1 MTVTDNAAAPSPAA
15 AALPDAGSQPVAAAG
30 PAAGAQAA
38 VPPAAAPVDSPALAA
53 LVAGPAVMLSPQGWL
68 MALLAIGALAMVA
81 LTLALMG
88 QQRIKSLEQEL
99 VRRQQD
105 SQGQAIEAHALA
117 KQAQDTVR
125 AMESKVTLLDGRVAE
140 TVLQRSQ
147 LEDLIQQLSRSRDE
161 NVLADIDAALRVAV
175 QQSAIT
181 GSAEP
186 MAAALRQAEAR
197 LSRINQPRVERVRRA
212 LARDLDRIQAVA
224 VVDMASLAIKLD
236 EAVRLV
242 DDLPLLAQA
251 ERRPAMATAGSVAA
265 SRPAQAGSGSG
276 SAATAAA
283 NGAPKALAQ
292 GWLWLVDTWGNVGG
306 RVWSEVRN
314 LVRVTRIDNP
324 EAMLVAPEQAWFL
337 RENLKLRLLN
347 ARLALLSRQFDTVQA
362 DLRDVQA
369 MLDRYFDRAARRT
382 VLAADLVR
390 QVAGQARQLNLPR
403 PEESLAA
410 LAAAQAGR

>member
-1 MTVTDNAAAPSPAA
+1 MLAAARPAAWQHPADTIEPTVIDNAPSAVAPASTGPATSTLADPAPSAAPW
-15 AALPDAGSQPVAAAG
+15 
-30 PAAGAQAA
+30 AA
-38 VPPAAAPVDSPALAA
+38 VPGPLSGNAALIALALA
-53 LVAGPAVMLSPQGWL
+53 SGLAVVA
-68 MALLAIGALAMVA
+68 I
-81 LTLALMG
+81 TLALTG
-88 QQRIKSLEQEL
+88 QQRTKSLEQEL

-105 SQGQAIEAHALA
+105 SQSQAIEAHALA
-117 KQAQDTVR
+117 KQAQDAAR
-125 AMESKVTLLDGRVAE
+125 AAESKVLMLESRVAE
-140 TVLQRSQ
+140 TALQRSQ
-147 LEDLIQQLSRSRDE
+147 LEELIQQLSRSRDE
-161 NVLADIDAALRVAV
+161 NVLADVDAAVRVAV

-186 MAAALRQAEAR
+186 LAAALRQAEERLAR
-197 LSRINQPRVERVRRA
+197 MNQPRVERVRRA
-212 LARDLDRIQAVA
+212 LARDVDRIQAVA

>member
-1 MTVTDNAAAPSPAA
+1 MTVTDNAAAPLSAA
-15 AALPDAGSQPVAAAG
+15 AAVLGAGPD
-30 PAAGAQAA
+30 PAAGAG
-38 VPPAAAPVDSPALAA
+38 PG
-53 LVAGPAVMLSPQGWL
+53 AGPQGGLPPVASSAGSPVGAPLLAGPTVMLSPQGWL
-68 MALLAIGALAMVA
+68 IALLAIGALAVVA
-81 LTLALMG
+81 LTTALLG

-242 DDLPLLAQA
+242 DDLPLLVQA
-251 ERRPAMATAGSVAA
+251 ERRPANAGA
-265 SRPAQAGSGSG
+265 SSASAPKPAQAASG
-276 SAATAAA
+276 AAA
-283 NGAPKALAQ
+283 LALPTRLVQ
-292 GWLWLVDTWGNVGG
+292 GWAWVTDSWGSVGG
-306 RVWSEVRN
+306 RVWSEARN

-324 EAMLVAPEQAWFL
+324 EAMLLAPEQGWFL

-347 ARLALLSRQFDTVQA
+347 ARLGLLSRQFDTVQA
-362 DLRDVQA
+362 DLRDVQT
-369 MLDRYFDRAARRT
+369 MLHRYFDRSTRRT
-382 VLAADLVR
+382 ALATDLVR
-390 QVAGQARQLNLPR
+390 QVASQARQLNLPR
-403 PEESLAA
+403 PDESLAA

>member
-1 MTVTDNAAAPSPAA
+1 
-15 AALPDAGSQPVAAAG
+15 
-30 PAAGAQAA
+30 
-38 VPPAAAPVDSPALAA
+38 
-53 LVAGPAVMLSPQGWL
+53 MLSPQGWL
-68 MALLAIGALAMVA
+68 IALLAIGVLAVVA
-81 LTLALMG
+81 LTVALLG
-88 QQRIKSLEQEL
+88 QQRIRSLEQEL

-117 KQAQDTVR
+117 KQAHETVR

-212 LARDLDRIQAVA
+212 LARDLDRTQAAA

-251 ERRPAMATAGSVAA
+251 ERHPASAGA
-265 SRPAQAGSGSG
+265 SSASAPRPAQAASG
-276 SAATAAA
+276 AAPLALPTS
-283 NGAPKALAQ
+283 LAQ
-292 GWLWLVDTWGNVGG
+292 GWAWVTDTWGSVGG
-306 RVWSEVRN
+306 RVWSEARN
-314 LVRVTRIDNP
+314 LVRVTRIDKP
-324 EAMLVAPEQAWFL
+324 EAMLLAPEQGWFL

-369 MLDRYFDRAARRT
+369 MLDRYFDRSTRRT
-382 VLAADLVR
+382 ALAIDLLR
-390 QVAGQARQLNLPR
+390 QVASQARQLNLPR
-403 PEESLAA
+403 PDESLAA

>member
-1 MTVTDNAAAPSPAA
+1 MTDPSAAPQAA
-15 AALPDAGSQPVAAAG
+15 AAATPGTPVIEASPAPLGAGFSVS
-30 PAAGAQAA
+30 GATGLL
-38 VPPAAAPVDSPALAA
+38 ALAA
-53 LVAGPAVMLSPQGWL
+53 CAVLALVALV
-68 MALLAIGALAMVA
+68 V
-81 LTLALMG
+81 ALMG
-88 QQRIKSLEQEL
+88 QQRVKSLEQEL

-117 KQAQDTVR
+117 KQAAEIAR
-125 AMESKVTLLDGRVAE
+125 AMESKVSLLDGRLAE

-161 NVLADIDAALRVAV
+161 NVLADIDAALRVAI

-186 MAAALRQAEAR
+186 MASALRQAEAR
-197 LSRINQPRVERVRRA
+197 LSRMNQPRVERVRRA
-212 LARDLDRIQAVA
+212 LARDLDRTQAVA
-224 VVDMASLAIKLD
+224 VVDMASLSIKLD

-242 DDLPLLAQA
+242 DELPLLSQA
-251 ERRPAMATAGSVAA
+251 ERRPASTASAVAPVTANAAGLPPAVPA
-265 SRPAQAGSGSG
+265 SRPAKPTSGSL
-276 SAATAAA
+276 AADWMQWGTRVSD
-283 NGAPKALAQ
+283 GWAQ
-292 GWLWLVDTWGNVGG
+292 ATG
-306 RVWSEVRN
+306 RVWSEARN

-369 MLDRYFDRAARRT
+369 MLDRYFDRSARRT
-382 VLAADLVR
+382 TLALDMVR
-390 QVAGQARQLNLPR
+390 QVAGQARQLSLPK

>member
-1 MTVTDNAAAPSPAA
+1 M
-15 AALPDAGSQPVAAAG
+15 
-30 PAAGAQAA
+30 
-38 VPPAAAPVDSPALAA
+38 PPAASSADSAAVAP

-68 MALLAIGALAMVA
+68 IALLAIGVLAVVA
-81 LTLALMG
+81 LTMALLG

-197 LSRINQPRVERVRRA
+197 LSRMNQPRVERVRRA
-212 LARDLDRIQAVA
+212 LARDLDRTQAVA

-251 ERRPAMATAGSVAA
+251 ERRPADTVAGSAA
-265 SRPAQAGSGSG
+265 APRPAPAG
-276 SAATAAA
+276 SAATTAVAS
-283 NGAPKALAQ
+283 NRLAQ
-292 GWLWLVDTWGNVGG
+292 SWAWMTDTWHGVGG
-306 RVWSEVRN
+306 RVWSEARN
-314 LVRVTRIDNP
+314 LVRVTRIANP
-324 EAMLVAPEQAWFL
+324 EAMLVAPEQGWFL

-369 MLDRYFDRAARRT
+369 ILDRYFDRSTRRT
-382 VLAADLVR
+382 ALATDLVR

-403 PEESLAA
+403 PDESLAA

>member
-1 MTVTDNAAAPSPAA
+1 MPGAGPEPLAGAAPGAGPQGGPAPTGRAAA
-15 AALPDAGSQPVAAAG
+15 AALNAG
-30 PAAGAQAA
+30 P
-38 VPPAAAPVDSPALAA
+38 S
-53 LVAGPAVMLSPQGWL
+53 VMLSSQGWL
-68 MALLAIGALAMVA
+68 IALLAIGALALVA
-81 LTLALMG
+81 LTMALLG
-88 QQRIKSLEQEL
+88 QQRIRSLEQEL

-181 GSAEP
+181 GGAEP

-197 LSRINQPRVERVRRA
+197 LARINQPRVERVRRA
-212 LARDLDRIQAVA
+212 LARDLDRTQAAA

-242 DDLPLLAQA
+242 DDLPLLAQS
-251 ERRPAMATAGSVAA
+251 ERRPDNAGVGSVPAP
-265 SRPAQAGSGSG
+265 RPAQAASGE
-276 SAATAAA
+276 
-283 NGAPKALAQ
+283 APPPGLPNSLAQ
-292 GWLWLVDTWGNVGG
+292 GWAWVTDTGGSVGG
-306 RVWSEVRN
+306 RIWSEARN

-324 EAMLVAPEQAWFL
+324 EAMLLAPEQGWFL

-369 MLDRYFDRAARRT
+369 MLDRYFDRSTRRT
-382 VLAADLVR
+382 ALATDLVR
-390 QVAGQARQLNLPR
+390 QVSRQARQLNLPR
-403 PEESLAA
+403 PDESLAA

>member
-1 MTVTDNAAAPSPAA
+1 MTVTDNAAAPLPAA
-15 AALPDAGSQPVAAAG
+15 AASPGAGSDPVAGAG
-30 PAAGAQAA
+30 PGPVSQGA
-38 VPPAAAPVDSPALAA
+38 VPPVAGSVDSPAVAT
-53 LVAGPAVMLSPQGWL
+53 LVAGPTVMLSPQGWL
-68 MALLAIGALAMVA
+68 IALLAIGALAVVA
-81 LTLALMG
+81 LTMALLG

-105 SQGQAIEAHALA
+105 SQAQAIEAHALA

-186 MAAALRQAEAR
+186 MASALRQAEAR
-197 LSRINQPRVERVRRA
+197 LSRINQPRVDRVRRA
-212 LARDLDRIQAVA
+212 LARDLDRTQAAA

-236 EAVRLV
+236 ETVRLV

-251 ERRPAMATAGSVAA
+251 TRRPAAAAAAGAAA
-265 SRPAQAGSGSG
+265 SRPAHAGSD
-276 SAATAAA
+276 AA
-283 NGAPKALAQ
+283 GEGPVGLAR
-292 GWLWLVDTWGNVGG
+292 WWVWVADNWASLGG
-306 RVWSEVRN
+306 RVWSEARN

-324 EAMLVAPEQAWFL
+324 EAMLVAPEQGWFL

-347 ARLALLSRQFDTVQA
+347 ARLALLSRQFDTAQV
-362 DLRDVQA
+362 DLRDVQT
-369 MLDRYFDRAARRT
+369 MLDRYFDRSARRT
-382 VLAADLVR
+382 ALATDLVR
-390 QVAGQARQLNLPR
+390 QVASQARQLNLPR
-403 PEESLAA
+403 PDESLAA